1 MRGHP
6 RTLLVI
12 LMIETLV
19 SRESLISLTSSQVQK
34 NNFEGGKDKI
44 SFNNIDIVRTPKRK
58 KASAVSKLVY
68 KFSGASTN
76 QPGLDMSKSPAK
88 RRRVWGQGGQ
98 GH

>member
-76 QPGLDMSKSPAK
+76 QPGLDMSENPAK